1 MGTRFENTGATLA
14 VFGLVI
20 WYLGG
25 SRSIFRLLST
35 QPLLILSLL
44 LVLLSFG
51 VAFAFDRRGVKL
63 AFRAGVMLAAGSVLC
78 MWSALAMLNVL
89 FDRSEPELVPSQ
101 IVSFHKP
108 NKGPRQVTV
117 VWNSKRESLD
127 ADHAEGCAKGET
139 AVLYVHDGVLGM
151 PWVDKVICPDGT
163 GPNAEP

>member
-1 MGTRFENTGATLA
+1 MGNRFENTGATLA
-14 VFGLVI
+14 VFGLLI

-44 LVLLSFG
+44 LVLVSFAL
-51 VAFAFDRRGVKL
+51 AFALDRRGVKL
-63 AFRAGVMLAAGSVLC
+63 AFRGGVMLAAGSVLC

-117 VWNSKRESLD
+117 VWNDERVSLD
-127 ADHAEGCAKGET
+127 ADQAEGCAKDAA
-139 AVLYVHDGVLGM
+139 AVLYVHGGVLGI
-151 PWVDKVICPDGT
+151 PWVAKVACPDVT
-163 GPNAEP
+163 GSDAQP